1 MNYSTKICLI
11 GDFAVGKTSLIRR
24 FTESRFSDTYLST
37 IGVRVSRRVVQI
49 ADTPPTALT
58 MLIWDTAGSEPFTT
72 IVRSYYRGARGAAL
86 VCDLTRSDTAA
97 ALERYAQEFLQVNPC
112 VPLLSWQ
119 TRSICVLNALFRMR
133 RSHASQRHSM
143 HLSSS
148 QAPKLVKG
156 SKRLSLRLAIR
167 LSEKRGLYESE

>member
-49 ADTPPTALT
+49 ADTPPTTLT

-72 IVRSYYRGARGAAL
+72 IVQSYYRGARGAAL

-97 ALERYAQEFLQVNPC
+97 ALERYAQEFLQIGRASCRERVC
-112 VPLLSWQ
+112 SW
-119 TRSICVLNALFRMR
+119 V
-133 RSHASQRHSM
+133 
-143 HLSSS
+143 
-148 QAPKLVKG
+148 
-156 SKRLSLRLAIR
+156 
-167 LSEKRGLYESE
+167 